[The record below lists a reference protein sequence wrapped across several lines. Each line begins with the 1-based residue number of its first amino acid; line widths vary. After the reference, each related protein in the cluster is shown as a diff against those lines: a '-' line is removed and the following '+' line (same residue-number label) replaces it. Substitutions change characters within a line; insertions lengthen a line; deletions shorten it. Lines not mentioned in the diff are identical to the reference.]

1 MSPYRDATPPSGHRT
16 AIVRRIYAEFEEM
29 PGLEVTEAQAARLW
43 WLDRALCSRLLSGL
57 VEARYLTRTP
67 GGRFR
72 RATAL

>member
-1 MSPYRDATPPSGHRT
+1 
-16 AIVRRIYAEFEEM
+16 
-29 PGLEVTEAQAARLW
+29 VTEAQAARLW
-43 WLDRALCSRLLSGL
+43 WLDRALCSRLLGGL